1 VSREHLPC
9 FESSL
14 AVFAT
19 ALLYGI
25 DGYGCSVQNGTA
37 GVSFLLALKKRWSW
51 PRYHTVTLRHS
62 FPFHLGPVAIG
73 VDLSL
78 LILFDDELDYFRSP
92 TVRPAAYRVTPS
104 FVSGW

>member
-1 VSREHLPC
+1 MLEPSNLSVECGDNFLRVHVSNYSKPAVSREHLPC

-37 GVSFLLALKKRWSW
+37 GVSFLLALKKRWS
-51 PRYHTVTLRHS
+51 
-62 FPFHLGPVAIG
+62 
-73 VDLSL
+73 
-78 LILFDDELDYFRSP
+78 
-92 TVRPAAYRVTPS
+92 
-104 FVSGW
+104 